1 LKEAFAAAK
10 VPAEIEVYGSLH
22 GWCVPDMPLQSN
34 GMPIYNMADAERAW
48 GKLVAFY
55 KAALA

>member
-1 LKEAFAAAK
+1 
-10 VPAEIEVYGSLH
+10 VEVYPGTQH
-22 GWCVPDMPLQSN
+22 GWCMKDMPNQAN

-48 GKLVAFY
+48 GKLLALY